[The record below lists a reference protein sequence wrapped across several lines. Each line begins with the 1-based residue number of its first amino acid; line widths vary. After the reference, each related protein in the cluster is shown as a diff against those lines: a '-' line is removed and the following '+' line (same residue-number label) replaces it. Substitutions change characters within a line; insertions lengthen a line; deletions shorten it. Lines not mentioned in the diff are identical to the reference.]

1 MSALSASLTIAGGP
15 RRWVRATAGLL
26 FLQVS
31 LIAVLQVMLVLE
43 GSAPILPMVI
53 VGVLALGIAV
63 ALAIRPSRVLC
74 AAAAVVM
81 ALDLLGSAPHEIANV
96 ASGALAKQV
105 FGIASLLTIVAALTA
120 SVVAFIS
127 HRADRVDRADRADQR
142 V

>member
-1 MSALSASLTIAGGP
+1 M
-15 RRWVRATAGLL
+15 
-26 FLQVS
+26 
-31 LIAVLQVMLVLE
+31 IAVLQVLLVVE

-63 ALAIRPSRVLC
+63 FLAVRPSRVLC

-96 ASGALAKQV
+96 ASGVLAKQV
-105 FGIASLLTIVAALTA
+105 FGIASLLTILAALTA
-120 SVVAFIS
+120 NVVAFIS
-127 HRADRVDRADRADQR
+127 YRADRADRADWADQR